1 MKVNH
6 NITAQIAN
14 INLKKDE
21 RRVATSLERLSS
33 GYKITK
39 AADDS
44 AGMAISNK
52 MRTQI
57 RALDQASR
65 NAEDGQSIVQ
75 TADGALNEIT
85 AMLQRV
91 RELSVQAAN
100 DTYTIDD
107 RNSAQKEVD
116 QLLDEIDR
124 ISSTTEFNGKKL
136 LDGSSSR
143 SFTSNVDEIR
153 AVSTSMSVPS
163 GKYSITVTAPPE
175 PATVTGSFT
184 IPASGSST
192 MRINGADIKINSTD
206 SVTTVNNKIFE
217 ACDMMDIR
225 VDFTASSN
233 FTLTTKTT
241 GFDQQ
246 IELRMPGQ
254 NKIIANGEDAKVTP
268 STTATPPVLAFSTNA
283 KASADGSKVTIK
295 DNSGF
300 EMVIEVPE
308 NAQAGKRVEL
318 DVYNAGYMGMQ
329 IGANEKQSLY
339 MNFEEV
345 TCRTLALR
353 EADGQNR
360 INLCS
365 QHSASVAI
373 GKVDDAIAKV
383 SAVRAELGAYE
394 NRLESTVSSLDVA
407 SYNITNSM
415 SRIMDTDMADE
426 MTQYTQLSVLQQAAT
441 TMLSQANSK
450 PQEVMNLL
458 QGM

>member
-153 AVSTSMSVPS
+153 AVSTSMC
-163 GKYSITVTAPPE
+163 T
-175 PATVTGSFT
+175 
-184 IPASGSST
+184 
-192 MRINGADIKINSTD
+192 
-206 SVTTVNNKIFE
+206 
-217 ACDMMDIR
+217 
-225 VDFTASSN
+225 
-233 FTLTTKTT
+233 
-241 GFDQQ
+241 
-246 IELRMPGQ
+246 
-254 NKIIANGEDAKVTP
+254 
-268 STTATPPVLAFSTNA
+268 
-283 KASADGSKVTIK
+283 
-295 DNSGF
+295 
-300 EMVIEVPE
+300 
-308 NAQAGKRVEL
+308 
-318 DVYNAGYMGMQ
+318 
-329 IGANEKQSLY
+329 
-339 MNFEEV
+339 
-345 TCRTLALR
+345 
-353 EADGQNR
+353 
-360 INLCS
+360 
-365 QHSASVAI
+365 
-373 GKVDDAIAKV
+373 
-383 SAVRAELGAYE
+383 
-394 NRLESTVSSLDVA
+394 
-407 SYNITNSM
+407 
-415 SRIMDTDMADE
+415 
-426 MTQYTQLSVLQQAAT
+426 
-441 TMLSQANSK
+441 
-450 PQEVMNLL
+450 
-458 QGM
+458 